1 MANNILLISWIS
13 EAYWSYN
20 YLLVII
26 LLLIISILLYR
37 IRKLQKTIKKTNHS
51 YRFSFDILDNLPF
64 PIFVKDITN
73 DFRYYYWNK
82 ESAAQSG
89 ISSEEAIGHTDY
101 EIYGEERGEKYRN
114 IDKELVQEGKVYRKE
129 EKYITPDGITH
140 DTIAVKSIISWEGEK
155 DGCSQPDGRS
165 LNSRIMKENWL
176 QPKKNWKKH

>member
-82 ESAAQSG
+82 ESAVQSAG
-89 ISSEEAIGHTDY
+89 CHWHTWNKS
-101 EIYGEERGEKYRN
+101 GWPFVPNGTGCHHCKAFCGCRSVRSN
-114 IDKELVQEGKVYRKE
+114 
-129 EKYITPDGITH
+129 
-140 DTIAVKSIISWEGEK
+140 AV
-155 DGCSQPDGRS
+155 PRS
-165 LNSRIMKENWL
+165 V
-176 QPKKNWKKH
+176 P

>member
-82 ESAAQSG
+82 ESAFNPVSVVKKPSD
-89 ISSEEAIGHTDY
+89 ILTTKY
-101 EIYGEERGEKYRN
+101 TEK
-114 IDKELVQEGKVYRKE
+114 KE
-129 EKYITPDGITH
+129 EKNTGIST
-140 DTIAVKSIISWEGEK
+140 K
-155 DGCSQPDGRS
+155 
-165 LNSRIMKENWL
+165 NSYKKAKYTAK
-176 QPKKNWKKH
+176 KKNISLPMESPMIRLL

>member
-101 EIYGEERGEKYRN
+101 EIYGEERGEKYRH
-114 IDKELVQEGKVYRKE
+114 IDKELIQAGKVYRKE
-129 EKYITPDGITH
+129 EKYTTYRSHSGH
-140 DTIAVKSIISWEGEK
+140 NCLLKVNHSEIAEGQAANQETLFHGHFDNVKFV
-155 DGCSQPDGRS
+155 
-165 LNSRIMKENWL
+165 LNNTMVL
-176 QPKKNWKKH
+176 

>member
-73 DFRYYYWNK
+73 DFDTIT
-82 ESAAQSG
+82 G
-89 ISSEEAIGHTDY
+89 IKNQPLNPALAVKKPSDILTTKYTD
-101 EIYGEERGEKYRN
+101 K
-114 IDKELVQEGKVYRKE
+114 KE
-129 EKYITPDGITH
+129 EKNTGIST
-140 DTIAVKSIISWEGEK
+140 K
-155 DGCSQPDGRS
+155 
-165 LNSRIMKENWL
+165 NSYKKAKYTAK
-176 QPKKNWKKH
+176 KKNISLPMESPMIRLL